1 MPEEV
6 FVQEV
11 RNPQPADERECRHV
25 LTAVG
30 DFGKLALKKVDV

>member
-11 RNPQPADERECRHV
+11 RNPQPVDERECRHV

-30 DFGKLALKKVDV
+30 DLDKLTLKEVDV